1 MKVAIIGSRSF
12 NDKLI
17 FNNIVNS
24 MFLKIGF
31 PKKIISGSAS
41 GTDSLA
47 EAFALKNN
55 YDFEKFLPEFLNF
68 PPGIA
73 NFEAPHAR
81 NTLIAENSDIL
92 IAFWDMKSTGTL
104 DTINKGIERDKKIY
118 IYDIKNK
125 YIYLVLK

>member
-12 NDKLI
+12 NDNLI

-24 MFLKIGF
+24 VFLKIGF
-31 PKKIISGSAS
+31 PKKIISVGAS

>member
-1 MKVAIIGSRSF
+1 MNVAIIGSRSF
-12 NDKLI
+12 NDEVI

-24 MFLKIGF
+24 VFKEIGAT
-31 PKKIISGSAS
+31 KKIISGGAI
-41 GTDSLA
+41 GADSLA
-47 EAFALKNN
+47 EAFALENN

-68 PPGIA
+68 PPGIV

-81 NTLIAENSDIL
+81 NTLIVENSDIVL
-92 IAFWDMKSTGTL
+92 AFWDMKSTGTL

>member
-1 MKVAIIGSRSF
+1 MQVAIIGSRSF
-12 NDKLI
+12 NDNLI

-24 MFLKIGF
+24 VFLKIGF
-31 PKKIISGSAS
+31 PKKIISVGAS

>member
-1 MKVAIIGSRSF
+1 MQVAIIGSRSF
-12 NDKLI
+12 NDNLI

-24 MFLKIGF
+24 VFLKIGF
-31 PKKIISGSAS
+31 PKKIISGGAI
-41 GTDSLA
+41 GADSLA